1 MGGLIGIPADSQ
13 GRLVLPDGGAPPPE
27 PLRADA
33 AFAAES
39 PGLRSLRGHRARR
52 TFRWRDVPV
61 APKGPEVSAD
71 GIKEAMKLTALTTHV
86 EATDGGRMRF
96 ELTSRALPLPGHAE
110 LRGRTD
116 CWGHLLLSCRLTHYG
131 VIPTGALRTLL
142 GERRV
147 DVTPL
152 AAGQVKA
159 AGEGRRLGVAVRK
172 VDSTA
177 PLGTLRLELGKVT
190 EVGEGGPLLCRA
202 FVEMLGVDP
211 KSAACVAGEVPLFAS
226 WTWQEGGGI
235 GWGGHGDEPA
245 DGLPPC
251 PLRRSACRGPVCAL
265 GVARRPRGDCP
276 SRARTRRLPD
286 GPHDLVAFHGSAA
299 RVRGSW
305 RSIRPTRCF
314 ICWWTGCLS
323 RSCRRSARST

>member
-1 MGGLIGIPADSQ
+1 M
-13 GRLVLPDGGAPPPE
+13 
-27 PLRADA
+27 
-33 AFAAES
+33 
-39 PGLRSLRGHRARR
+39 
-52 TFRWRDVPV
+52 PV

-110 LRGRTD
+110 LRARTD
-116 CWGHLLLSCRLTHYG
+116 RWGHLLLWPNATDYR

-172 VDSTA
+172 VDLTA

-235 GWGGHGDEPA
+235 GWEATAMSRRTDFLPA
-245 DGLPPC
+245 DFVVPPAGAQYAPSGLPIAPGGIVLSREELAAFRTGPMTLSPSTDPSAPGEGFVAVNQTDTLLYLLVDGVPVALVP
-251 PLRRSACRGPVCAL
+251 PLSEKYVIGTLRGRYLLQWRTFLGEKIYPPAL
-265 GVARRPRGDCP
+265 VELPARFSIGGSGAD
-276 SRARTRRLPD
+276 AGAPD
-286 GPHDLVAFHGSAA
+286 GGK
-299 RVRGSW
+299 
-305 RSIRPTRCF
+305 
-314 ICWWTGCLS
+314 
-323 RSCRRSARST
+323 